1 MSCAAILPQRTP
13 NISWRFRSSQL
24 VLAVTMANSDSTPDF
39 KERAE
44 KAMSMI
50 AALEDL

>member
-1 MSCAAILPQRTP
+1 MSCAAISPQRTP
-13 NISWRFRSSQL
+13 NISWHFRSSQL
-24 VLAVTMANSDSTPDF
+24 VLAVTMTNSVSIPDF

-50 AALEDL
+50 AAFEDL